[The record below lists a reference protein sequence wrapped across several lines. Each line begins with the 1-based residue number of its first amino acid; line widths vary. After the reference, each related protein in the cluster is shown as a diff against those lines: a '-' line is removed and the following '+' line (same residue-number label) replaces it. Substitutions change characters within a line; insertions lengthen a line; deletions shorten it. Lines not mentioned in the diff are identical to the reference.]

1 MWLASV
7 KDTNEVRQTNM
18 SLSQVL
24 CSYAEEAFISLAYYD
39 NKYITDGSPPTS
51 SFVAVADTDEDA
63 KMDFDEFTMK
73 LKEYLQTAF
82 DALDESKVDWLYNEA
97 KDGKLFNKISFKFLD
112 AALSEALNFFDTNK
126 DKSVS
131 LDDSFFY
138 FVGRDRNK
146 DDMKTLSDVIG
157 GSLISLPAPLY
168 NLYTNLDSNRD
179 EKLADT
185 EAEDFLLRI
194 FSIIDKD
201 SDCHISADEV
211 VALLQQVGVRPDHQ
225 LAVRMILEQYLAL
238 GSYLLQAFVQE
249 ADVDRDTRV
258 TMEEAVSFS
267 NFQFMEDQ
275 QDVVV
280 GLGVPGSAVSY
291 LSGYQRYGY
300 GYNRE
305 ESEETVAMWLTALQV
320 HRGANMVFKF
330 DEVDEQLKTI
340 NSQVYLM
347 MI

>member
-1 MWLASV
+1 
-7 KDTNEVRQTNM
+7 M

-24 CSYAEEAFISLAYYD
+24 CSYAEELFQSLAD
-39 NKYITDGSPPTS
+39 IGNKYITAGRPPTS
-51 SFVAVADTDEDA
+51 SIVAVADTNEDA
-63 KMDFDEFTMK
+63 KLDFDEFHMK

-82 DALDESKVDWLYNEA
+82 DALDENKDGSLYDEA
-97 KDGKLFNKISFKFLD
+97 KEGKLFNKISFKFLD
-112 AALSEALNFFDTNK
+112 AALMEALNFFDANK
-126 DKSVS
+126 DMTVS
-131 LDDSFFY
+131 LDDSFFFY
-138 FVGRDRNK
+138 VGRNRNK

-157 GSLISLPAPLY
+157 TSLISLPAPLY

-211 VALLQQVGVRPDHQ
+211 VALLQRVGVRPDHQ

-249 ADVDRDTRV
+249 ADVDKDTRV
-258 TMEEAVSFS
+258 TVAEVVSFS
-267 NFQFMEDQ
+267 NFQFMEEQ

-280 GLGVPGSAVSY
+280 GLGEPRSAVTY
-291 LSGYQRYGY
+291 LWGSHQRYGY
-300 GYNRE
+300 GGYNRE
-305 ESEETVAMWLTALQV
+305 RSQETVAMWLTALQV
-320 HRGANMVFKF
+320 NRAANMVVMV
-330 DEVDEQLKTI
+330 E
-340 NSQVYLM
+340 
-347 MI
+347 